1 MKKMKRA
8 IRVAL
13 MGVIAGVTGWYLYS
27 HWEEF
32 RLLMEFDVRYLP
44 LMLFIPLL
52 SIAVNGLIMRLL
64 VLQFA
69 IRLTFL
75 EWFGLTVLQSFG
87 NYLPFPQAGAVARGV
102 YLKQVHGMDYA
113 SFTAT
118 FAVTHLQFLATVG
131 LLGMAA
137 LGFMSIAAQLVPWPL
152 WLLFFALSLTAL
164 LLAPYTWSLPVI
176 RRWNTFIEGLNTLRR
191 NHLLFRV
198 LGKQVLLIVLTSVGI
213 WLAFTSLG
221 RPVTWPASLLLSLVV
236 FASGII
242 NITPGNLGI
251 AESAAWVTAYLIHID
266 ADEAVVAYTL
276 FRLVAIISVFS
287 LTPYFVARLS
297 GGSIGN
303 STKNLKK
310 SGEV

>member
-1 MKKMKRA
+1 M
-8 IRVAL
+8 
-13 MGVIAGVTGWYLYS
+13 
-27 HWEEF
+27 
-32 RLLMEFDVRYLP
+32 
-44 LMLFIPLL
+44 
-52 SIAVNGLIMRLL
+52 
-64 VLQFA
+64 
-69 IRLTFL
+69 
-75 EWFGLTVLQSFG
+75 
-87 NYLPFPQAGAVARGV
+87 
-102 YLKQVHGMDYA
+102 
-113 SFTAT
+113 
-118 FAVTHLQFLATVG
+118 
-131 LLGMAA
+131 
-137 LGFMSIAAQLVPWPL
+137 
-152 WLLFFALSLTAL
+152 
-164 LLAPYTWSLPVI
+164 
-176 RRWNTFIEGLNTLRR
+176 
-191 NHLLFRV
+191 

-287 LTPYFVARLS
+287 LTPYFMARLS